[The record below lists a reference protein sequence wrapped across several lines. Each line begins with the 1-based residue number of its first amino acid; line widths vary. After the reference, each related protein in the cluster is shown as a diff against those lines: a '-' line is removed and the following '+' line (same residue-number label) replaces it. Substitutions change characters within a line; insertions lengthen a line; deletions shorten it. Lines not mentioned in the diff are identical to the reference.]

1 MTRQTM
7 TRQTIKFAS
16 LAAALAL
23 AGAVHAQD
31 ATLLPA
37 ARGDV
42 ALRTLATDAPAT
54 PPSTE
59 RAPVHFA
66 WALPADAPAL
76 AAPAPYTAVSREYWK
91 DVDGAA
97 LARGVTIHTTAPGAL
112 VLISPAGEGSR
123 AVAPGVLQVRQ
134 GGRAIAAKDATVALA
149 PQAALEAATGANFAP
164 GALGF
169 RLAPTLGAGAFELQ
183 VPDARGRYVV
193 HVREPD
199 SAVALR
205 VENPAAAYRTGDRVS
220 LQASLGSETGRATLG
235 DIGGMIV
242 APDGRDFP
250 LRAVRTRSG
259 IDLQAALPHEAS
271 SVPGLWEAHVLAAGD
286 ADGAE
291 VLRDAKVAFE
301 VAAPTARLRG
311 GYKARSDAGG
321 QLVFELPV
329 DVGSPGRYEVR
340 AVLYGT
346 DARGELAPVAVGH
359 AADWLGR
366 GAGALTLV
374 FPPEATRDASAP
386 YELRQL
392 GLNDQGRMGRL
403 EYRERAARVE
413 RRPLVGR

>member
-1 MTRQTM
+1 VQPDLGQPLSGDHLAHPLGQRAGAVVCRHAAGRRGDGRQRVRVRAGLADGLQERRGAHAAGQLDGDLQRRLAVRHQRPAVAAAQLLQRGRHRRAVGAVHRQRQLRRLPAERGAGVHPELAGVVFGWLPQLQQPVRGGLRLVPGHPAHREAAGAQPQPEPARLLRPGRHPAQRPVRRPAMTRQTM

-54 PPSTE
+54 PPSPE

-76 AAPAPYTAVSREYWK
+76 AAPAPYTAASREYWK

-169 RLAPTLGAGAFELQ
+169 RLAPALGAGAFELQ

-205 VENPAAAYRTGDRVS
+205 VENP
-220 LQASLGSETGRATLG
+220 
-235 DIGGMIV
+235 
-242 APDGRDFP
+242 
-250 LRAVRTRSG
+250 
-259 IDLQAALPHEAS
+259 
-271 SVPGLWEAHVLAAGD
+271 
-286 ADGAE
+286 
-291 VLRDAKVAFE
+291 
-301 VAAPTARLRG
+301 
-311 GYKARSDAGG
+311 
-321 QLVFELPV
+321 
-329 DVGSPGRYEVR
+329 
-340 AVLYGT
+340 
-346 DARGELAPVAVGH
+346 
-359 AADWLGR
+359 
-366 GAGALTLV
+366 
-374 FPPEATRDASAP
+374 
-386 YELRQL
+386 
-392 GLNDQGRMGRL
+392 
-403 EYRERAARVE
+403 
-413 RRPLVGR
+413 

>member
-1 MTRQTM
+1 M
-7 TRQTIKFAS
+7 TRQTIKLAT
-16 LAAALAL
+16 LAAAIAL

-31 ATLLPA
+31 ARLLPA

-42 ALRTLATDAPAT
+42 ALRTLATDAPET
-54 PPSTE
+54 PPSVE

-66 WALPADAPAL
+66 WALPADAGPIM
-76 AAPAPYTAVSREYWK
+76 APTPYTAVSREYWK

-112 VLISPAGEGSR
+112 VLISPAGDGSR
-123 AVAPGVLQVRQ
+123 AVAPGALQVRQ
-134 GGRAIAAKDATVALA
+134 AGRAIAAKDATVALA
-149 PQAALEAATGANFAP
+149 SQAALEAATGTGFAP

-169 RLAPTLGAGAFELQ
+169 QLRPALGAGAFDLQ
-183 VPDARGRYVV
+183 LADARGRYVV

-205 VENPAAAYRTGDRVS
+205 VENPAPAYRTGDRVS
-220 LQASLGSETGRATLG
+220 LQASLDSGAGRATLD
-235 DIGGMIV
+235 DIGGMLV

-250 LRAVRTRSG
+250 LRTVRTRDG
-259 IDLQAALPHEAS
+259 IKLDAVLPQDAS
-271 SVPGLWEAHVLAAGD
+271 SVPGLWEAHVLAAGE
-286 ADGAE
+286 AGGAE

-301 VAAPTARLRG
+301 VTAPTARLRG
-311 GYKARSDAGG
+311 RYTARSDASG
-321 QLVFELPV
+321 QLMFDLPV
-329 DVGSPGRYEVR
+329 EVGSPGRYEVR

-374 FPPEATRDASAP
+374 FPPEVIGNASAP

-403 EYRERAARVE
+403 EYRERAARVG
-413 RRPLVGR
+413 RSPLAGR

>member
-1 MTRQTM
+1 M
-7 TRQTIKFAS
+7 TRQTIAIAT

-31 ATLLPA
+31 AALLPA

-42 ALRTLATDAPAT
+42 AVRTLATDAPAT
-54 PPSTE
+54 PSSVE

-66 WALPADAPAL
+66 WALPADAGPL
-76 AAPAPYTAVSREYWK
+76 MAPAPYTAVSREYWK

-112 VLISPAGEGSR
+112 VLISPAGDGSR
-123 AVAPGVLQVRQ
+123 AVVPGALQVRQ
-134 GGRAIAAKDATVALA
+134 AGRAFAAKDATVALA
-149 PQAALEAATGANFAP
+149 PQAALEAATGAGFAP

-169 RLAPTLGAGAFELQ
+169 RLAPALGAGAFDLQ
-183 VPDARGRYVV
+183 VADARGRYVV

-205 VENPAAAYRTGDRVS
+205 VENPAPAYRTGDRVS
-220 LQASLGSETGRATLG
+220 LQASLDSDAGRATLG
-235 DIGGMIV
+235 EIGGMLV

-250 LRAVRTRSG
+250 LRAMRTRGG
-259 IDLQAALPHEAS
+259 IQLDAVLPRDAS

-286 ADGAE
+286 AGGAE

-301 VAAPTARLRG
+301 VTAPTARLRG
-311 GYKARSDAGG
+311 RYEARSDAGG
-321 QLVFELPV
+321 QLSFELPV
-329 DVGSPGRYEVR
+329 EVGSPGRYEVR

-346 DARGELAPVAVGH
+346 DAGGELAPVAVGH

-374 FPPEATRDASAP
+374 FPPEVIRDASAP

-403 EYRERAARVE
+403 EYRERAARVA
-413 RRPLVGR
+413 RSPLAGR

>member
-1 MTRQTM
+1 MTK
-7 TRQTIKFAS
+7 QTIKLAT

-23 AGAVHAQD
+23 AGAAHAQD
-31 ATLLPA
+31 ARLLPA
-37 ARGDV
+37 AQGDM
-42 ALRTLATDAPAT
+42 ALRTLATDAPVT
-54 PPSTE
+54 PPSVE

-66 WALPADAPAL
+66 WALPADAGPIM
-76 AAPAPYTAVSREYWK
+76 APTPYTAVSREYWK

-97 LARGVTIHTTAPGAL
+97 LARGMTIHTTAPGAL
-112 VLISPAGEGSR
+112 VLISPAGDDSR
-123 AVAPGVLQVRQ
+123 AVAPGALQVRQ
-134 GGRAIAAKDATVALA
+134 GSRVIAARDATVALA
-149 PQAALEAATGANFAP
+149 PQAALEAATGASFAP

-169 RLAPTLGAGAFELQ
+169 RLAPALGAGAFDLQ
-183 VPDARGRYVV
+183 VADARGRYVV

-199 SAVALR
+199 SAAALR
-205 VENPAAAYRTGDRVS
+205 VENPAPAYRTGDRVS
-220 LQASLGSETGRATLG
+220 LQASLDNGAGHARLG
-235 DIGGMIV
+235 EIGGMLV

-250 LRAVRTRSG
+250 LRAVRTRGG
-259 IDLQAALPHEAS
+259 IRLDAVLPQDAS

-301 VAAPTARLRG
+301 VTAPTARLRG
-311 GYKARSDAGG
+311 RYSARSDAGG
-321 QLVFELPV
+321 QLVFDLPV
-329 DVGSPGRYEVR
+329 EVGSPGRYEVR
-340 AVLYGT
+340 ALLYGT

-374 FPPEATRDASAP
+374 FPPEVIGNASAP

-403 EYRERAARVE
+403 EYRERAARMG
-413 RRPLVGR
+413 RPLAGH